1 MKYCLSFIFTCVAL
15 LHSYAGITT
24 YTFTSKDWKSQ
35 VNATT
40 CDGTTDG
47 WVCDK
52 EAYEYS
58 YGYTDA
64 QNRIYSRGVSV
75 KASTSEAG
83 ATSVIVFEEVRGI
96 DINFCQNASK
106 GKGSIFVQVGENT
119 PHELVINRPQKNMGQ
134 YNRDTTLQIAT
145 AETGKIRFWVTC
157 TENSININTLSIRSN
172 NGGSSPFTTDTYQLV
187 TDISQLQDSDQIIIG
202 VQDPTVN
209 NIMGYFDEGKS
220 QNNIHAIL
228 GKYSEDRMQVAA
240 DDNAIYTL
248 HKTELNGEVAFYI
261 EDNVRYEC
269 AYLVANGGQAKNK
282 LALWDKLYDSKTYG
296 NYGYWNINIAQNG
309 EATIMN
315 LGNSKGKYLQYN
327 ASNNPPLF
335 SCYAEL
341 SQTPVCIYRRVEAL
355 GDTMAIVAPL
365 TNFGTVLL
373 RSGEAS
379 GSRTIQVN
387 ANRLTE
393 DISVVLKHGAPFHLS
408 TTTIDRDGG
417 NLTISYQATEAGNF
431 VDTLVFSSGDITCQ
445 APVMLRA
452 IAPATVSQAV
462 QSADF
467 ETVYLDSVVVTK
479 KFDSYIFVRDHT
491 GSMLIY
497 DTGDGAGKRYGAGLV
512 NGHVLRQVVGRF
524 RNYYGVPEI
533 SPTQAWNVE
542 TNKITC
548 LPKEITTIVD
558 SADVCR
564 YVRLTDVVIDE
575 QNIATAPQI
584 NSVTVVDA
592 FNTGI
597 ITTLT
602 TQLDAIVMWS
612 WNALELWCV
621 SQEVTEETGTDNITT
636 NNNPTIRKAII
647 DNQLVIYIDNDL
659 YSILGTKL

>member
-24 YTFTSKDWKSQ
+24 YTFISKDWKSQ

-58 YGYTDA
+58 YGYTDE

-75 KASTSEAG
+75 KTSTSNAG
-83 ATSVIVFEEVRGI
+83 ATSVVTFEEVRGI

-119 PHELVINRPQKNMGQ
+119 PHELVINRPQKSMGQ

-209 NIMGYFDEGKS
+209 NIMGYFDEALS
-220 QNNIHAIL
+220 SNNIHAIR

-269 AYLVANGGQAKNK
+269 AYLVANGGQTKNK

-335 SCYAEL
+335 GCYAEL

-379 GSRTIQVN
+379 GSQTIQVN

-497 DTGDGAGKRYGAGLV
+497 DTGDGAGKRYGAGLA

-548 LPKEITTIVD
+548 LPEEITTIVD

>member
-24 YTFTSKDWKSQ
+24 YTFISKDWKSK
-35 VNATT
+35 VNATN

-58 YGYTDA
+58 DGYTDA

-75 KASTSEAG
+75 KASTSNAG
-83 ATSVIVFEEVRGI
+83 ATSVVTFEEVRGI
-96 DINFCQNASK
+96 DFNFCQNASK

-119 PHELVINRPQKNMGQ
+119 PHELVINRPQKSMGQ

-209 NIMGYFDEGKS
+209 NIMGYFDEAVS
-220 QNNIHAIL
+220 SNNIHAIR

-269 AYLVANGGQAKNK
+269 AYLVANGGQTKNK

-335 SCYAEL
+335 GCYAEL

-379 GSRTIQVN
+379 GSQTIQVN

-417 NLTISYQATEAGNF
+417 NLTISYQTTEAGNF

-445 APVMLRA
+445 APVMLRT
-452 IAPATVSQAV
+452 IAPVTVSQAV

-497 DTGDGAGKRYGAGLV
+497 DTGDGAGKRYGAGLA

-548 LPKEITTIVD
+548 LPEEITTIVD

>member
-24 YTFTSKDWKSQ
+24 YTFISKDWKSQ

-40 CDGTTDG
+40 CDGKTDG
-47 WVCDK
+47 WVCDQ

-58 YGYTDA
+58 DGRTDA

-75 KASTSEAG
+75 KTSTSNAG
-83 ATSVIVFEEVRGI
+83 ATSVVTFEEVRGI

-209 NIMGYFDEGKS
+209 NIMGYFDEEVS
-220 QNNIHAIL
+220 SNNIHAIR

-269 AYLVANGGQAKNK
+269 AYLVANGGQTKNK

-335 SCYAEL
+335 GCYAEL

-379 GSRTIQVN
+379 GSQTIQVN

-497 DTGDGAGKRYGAGLV
+497 DTGDGAGKRYGAGLA

-548 LPKEITTIVD
+548 LPEEITTIVD

>member
-1 MKYCLSFIFTCVAL
+1 MKYYLSFIFTCVAL

-24 YTFTSKDWKSQ
+24 YTFISKDWKSQ

-40 CDGTTDG
+40 CDGKTDG

-58 YGYTDA
+58 DGYTDA

-75 KASTSEAG
+75 KTSTSNAG
-83 ATSVIVFEEVRGI
+83 ATSVVTFEEVRGI
-96 DINFCQNASK
+96 DFNFCQNASK

-119 PHELVINRPQKNMGQ
+119 PHELVINRPQKSMGQ

-209 NIMGYFDEGKS
+209 NIMGYFDEAVS
-220 QNNIHAIL
+220 SNNIHAIR

-269 AYLVANGGQAKNK
+269 AYLVANGGQTKNK

-335 SCYAEL
+335 GCYAEL

-379 GSRTIQVN
+379 GSQTIQVN

-497 DTGDGAGKRYGAGLV
+497 DTGDGAGKRYGAGLA

-548 LPKEITTIVD
+548 LPEEITTIVD

-621 SQEVTEETGTDNITT
+621 SQEVTEEMGTDNITT

>member
-83 ATSVIVFEEVRGI
+83 ATSVIAFEEVRGI

-106 GKGSIFVQVGENT
+106 GEGSIFVQVGENT
-119 PHELVINRPQKNMGQ
+119 PHELVINRPQKSMGQ

-209 NIMGYFDEGKS
+209 NIMGYFDEAVS
-220 QNNIHAIL
+220 SNNIHAIR

-335 SCYAEL
+335 GCYAEL

-379 GSRTIQVN
+379 GSQTIQVN

-497 DTGDGAGKRYGAGLV
+497 DTGDGAGKRYGAGLA

-548 LPKEITTIVD
+548 LPEEITTIVD

-584 NSVTVVDA
+584 NLVTVVDA

>member
-1 MKYCLSFIFTCVAL
+1 MKYYLSFIFTCVAL

-24 YTFTSKDWKSQ
+24 YTFISKDWKSQ

-40 CDGTTDG
+40 CDGKTDG

-58 YGYTDA
+58 DGYTDA

-75 KASTSEAG
+75 KTSTSNAG
-83 ATSVIVFEEVRGI
+83 ATSVVTFEEVRGI

-119 PHELVINRPQKNMGQ
+119 PHELVINRPPKSMGQ

-209 NIMGYFDEGKS
+209 NIMGYFDEAVS
-220 QNNIHAIL
+220 SNNIHAIR

-269 AYLVANGGQAKNK
+269 AYLVANGGQTKNK

-335 SCYAEL
+335 GCYAEL

-373 RSGEAS
+373 RSGESS
-379 GSRTIQVN
+379 GSQTIQVN

-497 DTGDGAGKRYGAGLV
+497 DTGDGAGKRYGAGLA

-548 LPKEITTIVD
+548 LPEEITTIVD

-612 WNALELWCV
+612 WNVLELWCV
-621 SQEVTEETGTDNITT
+621 SQEVTEEMGTDNITT

>member
-24 YTFTSKDWKSQ
+24 YTFISKDWKSQ

-58 YGYTDA
+58 DGYTDA

-75 KASTSEAG
+75 KTSTSNAG
-83 ATSVIVFEEVRGI
+83 ATSVVTFEEVRGI

-119 PHELVINRPQKNMGQ
+119 PHELVINRPQKSMGQ

-209 NIMGYFDEGKS
+209 NIMGYFDEAVS
-220 QNNIHAIL
+220 SNNIHAIR

-269 AYLVANGGQAKNK
+269 AYLVANGGQTKNK

-335 SCYAEL
+335 GCYAEL

-379 GSRTIQVN
+379 GSQTIQVN

-497 DTGDGAGKRYGAGLV
+497 DTGDGAGKRYGAGLA

-548 LPKEITTIVD
+548 LPEEITTIVD

>member
-40 CDGTTDG
+40 CDGKTDG

-52 EAYEYS
+52 EAYDYQK
-58 YGYTDA
+58 GYVDA

-83 ATSVIVFEEVRGI
+83 ATSVVTFEEVRGI

-119 PHELVINRPQKNMGQ
+119 PHELVINRPKKSMGQ

-209 NIMGYFDEGKS
+209 NIMGYFDEAVS
-220 QNNIHAIL
+220 SNNIHAIL

-497 DTGDGAGKRYGAGLV
+497 DTGDGTGKRYGAGLA

-548 LPKEITTIVD
+548 LPEEITTIVD

>member
-1 MKYCLSFIFTCVAL
+1 MKYCLSFIFTCFAL

-58 YGYTDA
+58 DGYTDA

-119 PHELVINRPQKNMGQ
+119 PHELVINRPPKSMGQ

-209 NIMGYFDEGKS
+209 NIMGYFDEAVS
-220 QNNIHAIL
+220 SNNIHAIR

-261 EDNVRYEC
+261 EDNIRYEC
-269 AYLVANGGQAKNK
+269 AYLVANGGQTKNK

-335 SCYAEL
+335 GCYAEL

-379 GSRTIQVN
+379 GSQTIQVN

-497 DTGDGAGKRYGAGLV
+497 DTGDGAGKRYGAGLA

-548 LPKEITTIVD
+548 LPEEITTIVD

-592 FNTGI
+592 FNTGL

>member
-1 MKYCLSFIFTCVAL
+1 MKYYLSFVLACFAL

-24 YTFTSKDWKSQ
+24 YTFISKDWKSQ

-40 CDGTTDG
+40 CDGKTDG

-75 KASTSEAG
+75 KKSTSEAG
-83 ATSVIVFEEVRGI
+83 AKSVVTFEEVRGI

-119 PHELVINRPQKNMGQ
+119 PHELVINRPQKSMGQ

-187 TDISQLQDSDQIIIG
+187 TDSSQLQDSDQIIIG

-269 AYLVANGGQAKNK
+269 AYLVANGGQTKNK

-335 SCYAEL
+335 GCYAEL

-379 GSRTIQVN
+379 GSQTIQVN

-497 DTGDGAGKRYGAGLV
+497 DTGDGAGKRYGAGLA

-548 LPKEITTIVD
+548 LPEEITTIVD

-564 YVRLTDVVIDE
+564 YVRLTDVVIDD
-575 QNIATAPQI
+575 QNIATAPLI
-584 NSVTVVDA
+584 NSVLVVDA

-621 SQEVTEETGTDNITT
+621 SQEVTEDTGTDSIITY
-636 NNNPTIRKAII
+636 NHPTIRKAII

>member
-24 YTFTSKDWKSQ
+24 YTFTSKDWKSK
-35 VNATT
+35 VNATN

-58 YGYTDA
+58 DGYTDA

-75 KASTSEAG
+75 KTSTSNAG
-83 ATSVIVFEEVRGI
+83 ATSVVTFEEVRGI

-119 PHELVINRPQKNMGQ
+119 PHELVINRPQKSMGQ

-209 NIMGYFDEGKS
+209 NIMGYFDEAVS
-220 QNNIHAIL
+220 SNNIHAIR

-269 AYLVANGGQAKNK
+269 AYLVANGGQTKNK

-335 SCYAEL
+335 GCYAEL

-379 GSRTIQVN
+379 GSQTIQVN

-452 IAPATVSQAV
+452 IAPATVSQVV

-497 DTGDGAGKRYGAGLV
+497 DTGDGAGKRYGAGLA

-548 LPKEITTIVD
+548 LPEEITTIVD

>member
-58 YGYTDA
+58 DGYTDA

-75 KASTSEAG
+75 KTSTSNAG
-83 ATSVIVFEEVRGI
+83 ATSVVTFEEVRGI

-119 PHELVINRPQKNMGQ
+119 PHELVINRPQKSMGQ

-209 NIMGYFDEGKS
+209 NIMGYFDEAVS
-220 QNNIHAIL
+220 SNNIHAIR

-269 AYLVANGGQAKNK
+269 AYLVANGGQTKNK

-335 SCYAEL
+335 GCYAEL

-365 TNFGTVLL
+365 TNFGTALL

-379 GSRTIQVN
+379 GSQTIQVN

-497 DTGDGAGKRYGAGLV
+497 DTGDGAGKRYGAGLA

-548 LPKEITTIVD
+548 LPEEITTIVD

>member
-24 YTFTSKDWKSQ
+24 YTFISKDWKSQ

-40 CDGTTDG
+40 CDGKTDG

-58 YGYTDA
+58 DGYTDA

-75 KASTSEAG
+75 KTSTSNAG
-83 ATSVIVFEEVRGI
+83 ATSVVTFEEVRGI

-119 PHELVINRPQKNMGQ
+119 PHELVINRPPKSMGQ

-209 NIMGYFDEGKS
+209 NIMGYFDEAVS
-220 QNNIHAIL
+220 SNNIHAIR

-269 AYLVANGGQAKNK
+269 AYLVANGGQTKNK

-335 SCYAEL
+335 GCYAEL

-379 GSRTIQVN
+379 GSQTIQVN

-445 APVMLRA
+445 APVMLRT

-497 DTGDGAGKRYGAGLV
+497 DTGDGAGKRYGAGLA

-548 LPKEITTIVD
+548 LPEEITTIVD

-575 QNIATAPQI
+575 QNIATAPKI

-621 SQEVTEETGTDNITT
+621 SQEVTEEMGTDNIIT

-647 DNQLVIYIDNDL
+647 DNQLVIYLDNDL

>member
-24 YTFTSKDWKSQ
+24 YTFISKDWKSK

-40 CDGTTDG
+40 CDGKTDG
-47 WVCDK
+47 WVYDK
-52 EAYEYS
+52 EVYEYS
-58 YGYTDA
+58 NGYTDA

-75 KASTSEAG
+75 KTSTSNAG
-83 ATSVIVFEEVRGI
+83 ATSVVTFEEVRGI

-119 PHELVINRPQKNMGQ
+119 PHELVINRPQKSMGQ

-209 NIMGYFDEGKS
+209 NIMGYFDEAVS
-220 QNNIHAIL
+220 SNNIHAIR

-269 AYLVANGGQAKNK
+269 AYLVANGGQTKNK

-335 SCYAEL
+335 GCYAEL

-379 GSRTIQVN
+379 GSQTIQVN

-445 APVMLRA
+445 APVILRA

-497 DTGDGAGKRYGAGLV
+497 DTGDGAGKRYGAGLA

-548 LPKEITTIVD
+548 LPEEITTIVD

-647 DNQLVIYIDNDL
+647 DNQLVIYINNDL

>member
-1 MKYCLSFIFTCVAL
+1 MKYYLSFVLACFAL

-24 YTFTSKDWKSQ
+24 YTFISKDWKSQ

-40 CDGTTDG
+40 CDGKTDG

-75 KASTSEAG
+75 KTSTSNAG
-83 ATSVIVFEEVRGI
+83 ATSVVTFEEVRGI

-119 PHELVINRPQKNMGQ
+119 HHELVINRPQKSMGQ

-209 NIMGYFDEGKS
+209 NIMGYFDEAAS
-220 QNNIHAIL
+220 SNNIHAIR

-269 AYLVANGGQAKNK
+269 AYLVANGGQTKNK

-335 SCYAEL
+335 GCYAEL

-379 GSRTIQVN
+379 GSQTIQVN

-497 DTGDGAGKRYGAGLV
+497 DTGDGAGKRYGAGLA

-548 LPKEITTIVD
+548 LPEEITTIVD

-592 FNTGI
+592 FNTGL

>member
-1 MKYCLSFIFTCVAL
+1 MKYCLSFIFTCVVL

-24 YTFTSKDWKSQ
+24 YTFISKDWKSQ

-40 CDGTTDG
+40 CDGKTDG

-75 KASTSEAG
+75 KTSTSNAG
-83 ATSVIVFEEVRGI
+83 ATSVVTFEEVRGI

-119 PHELVINRPQKNMGQ
+119 PHELVINRPPKNMGQ

-269 AYLVANGGQAKNK
+269 AYLVANGGQTKNK

-335 SCYAEL
+335 GCYAEL

-373 RSGEAS
+373 RSGKAS
-379 GSRTIQVN
+379 GSQTIQVN

-497 DTGDGAGKRYGAGLV
+497 DTGDGAGKRYGAGLA

-548 LPKEITTIVD
+548 LPEEITTIVD

-592 FNTGI
+592 FNTGL

>member
-24 YTFTSKDWKSQ
+24 YTFISKDWKSQ

-40 CDGTTDG
+40 CDGKTDG
-47 WVCDK
+47 WLCDK
-52 EAYEYS
+52 EAYDYQT
-58 YGYTDA
+58 GYVDA

-75 KASTSEAG
+75 KTSTSNAG
-83 ATSVIVFEEVRGI
+83 ATSVVTFEEVRGI

-119 PHELVINRPQKNMGQ
+119 PHELVINRPQKSMGQ

-209 NIMGYFDEGKS
+209 NIMGYFNEEVS
-220 QNNIHAIL
+220 SNNIHAIR

-269 AYLVANGGQAKNK
+269 AYLVANGGQTKNK

-335 SCYAEL
+335 GCYEEL

-379 GSRTIQVN
+379 GSQTIQVN

-467 ETVYLDSVVVTK
+467 ETMYLDSVVVTK

-497 DTGDGAGKRYGAGLV
+497 DTGDGAGKRYGAGLA

-548 LPKEITTIVD
+548 LPEEITTIVD

>member
-24 YTFTSKDWKSQ
+24 YTFTSKDWKSK
-35 VNATT
+35 VNATN

-58 YGYTDA
+58 DGYTNA

-75 KASTSEAG
+75 KISTSNAG
-83 ATSVIVFEEVRGI
+83 ATSVVTFEEVRGI

-119 PHELVINRPQKNMGQ
+119 PHELVINRPQKSMGQ

-209 NIMGYFDEGKS
+209 NIMGYFDEEVS
-220 QNNIHAIL
+220 SNNIHAIR

-269 AYLVANGGQAKNK
+269 AYLVANGGQTKNK

-335 SCYAEL
+335 GCYAEL

-379 GSRTIQVN
+379 GSQTIQVN

-497 DTGDGAGKRYGAGLV
+497 DTGDGAGKRYGAGLA

-548 LPKEITTIVD
+548 LPEEITTIVD

-592 FNTGI
+592 FNTGL

>member
-24 YTFTSKDWKSQ
+24 YTFISKDWKSQ

-40 CDGTTDG
+40 CDGKTDG
-47 WVCDK
+47 WVCDQ

-75 KASTSEAG
+75 KTSTSNAG
-83 ATSVIVFEEVRGI
+83 ATSVVTFEEVRGI

-119 PHELVINRPQKNMGQ
+119 SHELVINHPQKSMGQ

-209 NIMGYFDEGKS
+209 NIMGYFDEAVS
-220 QNNIHAIL
+220 SNNIHAIR

-269 AYLVANGGQAKNK
+269 AYLVANGGQTKNK

-335 SCYAEL
+335 GCYAEL

-355 GDTMAIVAPL
+355 GDIMAIVAPL

-373 RSGEAS
+373 SSGEAS
-379 GSRTIQVN
+379 GSQTIQVN

-497 DTGDGAGKRYGAGLV
+497 DTGDGAGKRYGAGLA

-548 LPKEITTIVD
+548 LPEEITTIVD

-592 FNTGI
+592 FNTGL

>member
-1 MKYCLSFIFTCVAL
+1 MKYCLPFIFTCVVL

-24 YTFTSKDWKSQ
+24 YTFISKDWKSQ

-40 CDGTTDG
+40 CDGKTDG
-47 WVCDK
+47 WVCDQ

-58 YGYTDA
+58 NGYTNA
-64 QNRIYSRGVSV
+64 QNRIYSRGVSI
-75 KASTSEAG
+75 KTSTSNAG
-83 ATSVIVFEEVRGI
+83 ATSVVTFEEVRGI

-119 PHELVINRPQKNMGQ
+119 PHELVINRPKKSMGQ

-379 GSRTIQVN
+379 GSQTIQVN

-497 DTGDGAGKRYGAGLV
+497 DTGDGAGKRYGAGLA

-548 LPKEITTIVD
+548 LPEEITTIVD

>member
-24 YTFTSKDWKSQ
+24 YTFISKDWKSQ

-40 CDGTTDG
+40 CDGKTDG

-58 YGYTDA
+58 DGYTDA
-64 QNRIYSRGVSV
+64 QNHIYSRGVSV
-75 KASTSEAG
+75 KTSTSNAG
-83 ATSVIVFEEVRGI
+83 ATSVVTFEKVRGI

-119 PHELVINRPQKNMGQ
+119 PHELVINRPQKSMGQ

-209 NIMGYFDEGKS
+209 NIMGYFDEAVS
-220 QNNIHAIL
+220 SNNIHAIR

-269 AYLVANGGQAKNK
+269 AYLVANGGQTKNK

-335 SCYAEL
+335 GCYAEL

-379 GSRTIQVN
+379 GSQTIQVN

-479 KFDSYIFVRDHT
+479 KFDSYIFVRDNT

-497 DTGDGAGKRYGAGLV
+497 DTGDGAGKRYGAGLA

-548 LPKEITTIVD
+548 LPEEITTIVD

>member
-24 YTFTSKDWKSQ
+24 YTFISKDWTSQ

-40 CDGTTDG
+40 CDGKTDG

-75 KASTSEAG
+75 KTSTSNAG
-83 ATSVIVFEEVRGI
+83 ATSVVTFEEVRGI

-119 PHELVINRPQKNMGQ
+119 PHELVINRPPKSMGQ

-209 NIMGYFDEGKS
+209 NIMGYFDEAVS
-220 QNNIHAIL
+220 SNNIHAIR

-269 AYLVANGGQAKNK
+269 AYLVANGGQTKNK

-335 SCYAEL
+335 GCYAEL

-379 GSRTIQVN
+379 GSQTIQVN

-497 DTGDGAGKRYGAGLV
+497 DTGDGAGKRYGAGLA

-548 LPKEITTIVD
+548 LPEEITTIVD

>member
-40 CDGTTDG
+40 CDGKTDG
-47 WVCDK
+47 WVCDQ

-58 YGYTDA
+58 DGRTDA

-75 KASTSEAG
+75 KTSTSNAG
-83 ATSVIVFEEVRGI
+83 ATSVVTFEEVRGI

-209 NIMGYFDEGKS
+209 NIMGYFDEAVS
-220 QNNIHAIL
+220 SNNIHAIR

-269 AYLVANGGQAKNK
+269 AYLVANGGQTKNK

-335 SCYAEL
+335 GCYAEL

-379 GSRTIQVN
+379 GSQTIQVN

-497 DTGDGAGKRYGAGLV
+497 DTGDGAGKRYGAGLA

-548 LPKEITTIVD
+548 LPEEITTIVD

-584 NSVTVVDA
+584 NPVTVVDA